1 MRQLF
6 EKIKEELA
14 AGQDLVLVTVTAG
27 WGSVPRGAGAR
38 MLTGVTG
45 RLWGTIGGGA
55 VEHQALR
62 RAAEALENRS
72 CFVEEYPLHENQVR
86 DIGMVCG
93 GDVTVHFQYLSAAD
107 ASVRK
112 LTDDILDAYRKKK
125 EAWLIQ
131 EVTPGKIGGMRLY
144 FGREGEE
151 LPEEIAG
158 KLTEKPGVCEGK
170 DRRYYCEKLF
180 PAGIV
185 YIFGGGH
192 VAQALVP
199 VLASVDFR
207 CVVLEDREEFC
218 RKELFLQA
226 EEVRLIQNG
235 RIRDFVDIRQE
246 DYVCIM
252 TRGHKDDMLVQA
264 QVLGTPASYIGV
276 IGSRRKAAAVAKR
289 LETEWGISKE
299 NLERIHTPI
308 GLEIGAETPAEI
320 AISITAELI
329 RHRSGLA

>member
-27 WGSVPRGAGAR
+27 RGSVPRGAGAR
-38 MLTGVTG
+38 MLTGTTG

-55 VEHQALR
+55 VEHQALQ

-72 CFVEEYPLHENQVR
+72 CFVEEYPLHENQIR

-107 ASVRK
+107 AGVRT
-112 LTDDILDAYRKKK
+112 LTDTVLDAYQEKK
-125 EAWLIQ
+125 EAWLVQ
-131 EVTPGKIGGMRLY
+131 EVTPGKAGGMRLY
-144 FGREGEE
+144 VAGGEV
-151 LPEEIAG
+151 PEEIAG
-158 KLTEKPGVCEGK
+158 KLSEKPVVCEGRG
-170 DRRYYCEKLF
+170 RRYYCEKLL

-226 EEVRLIQNG
+226 EEVRLIQND
-235 RIRDFVDIRQE
+235 RIGDFVDIRRE
-246 DYVCIM
+246 DSVCIM
-252 TRGHKDDMLVQA
+252 TRGHKDDMLIQA

-299 NLERIHTPI
+299 NLKRIHTPI

-329 RHRSGLA
+329 RHRSGLG